1 MVRTFHFVNYSQ
13 AILTK
18 PLQAEVFGAAAAV
31 AQLLEVSF
39 RLIKRLKKAHD
50 RQHSFV
56 EVLGQHALEIESLR
70 AIVCTIQD
78 EEALQTAVVGLELDK
93 VGAVGKKLVQCL
105 RDIDPGTKGKVRQI
119 GHQLL
124 YGTKEEETLS
134 DILVDLDRAKF
145 NLSLR
150 LQLATVG
157 LTRIV
162 HDTVDANVEVVNRI
176 DRLLS
181 EVIGKTH
188 GLKLAN
194 LIPEAYPQSKLYA
207 FVRSTRKGMPNADNN
222 KHSQIMELYG

>member
-1 MVRTFHFVNYSQ
+1 MVRTFHFINQSQ
-13 AILTK
+13 PILTK
-18 PLQAEVFGAAAAV
+18 PVQAEVFGAAAAV

-39 RLIKRLKKAHD
+39 RIIKRLKKAYD
-50 RQHSFV
+50 RQHNFV
-56 EVLGQHALEIESLR
+56 EVLGHHALEIESLR

-93 VGAVGKKLVQCL
+93 VGAVGKRLVQCL
-105 RDIDPGTKGKVRQI
+105 RDIDPGTRNKVRQI

-124 YGTKEEETLS
+124 HGTKEEETLS

-150 LQLATVG
+150 VQLATVG
-157 LTRIV
+157 LTRMV

-181 EVIGKTH
+181 EVIGGTH
-188 GLKLAN
+188 RLKFAS

-207 FVRSTRKGMPNADNN
+207 FSEVYEDGDAKC
-222 KHSQIMELYG
+222 